1 MGWCIECDAAAES
14 VTVTATA
21 ALAVDGA
28 EVVGGGGGAFG
39 WCIVW

>member
-1 MGWCIECDAAAES
+1 MCDAAADAES

-28 EVVGGGGGAFG
+28 DVVGGGGGAFG